1 MVQETK
7 EASPQYSSKALS
19 RATSTDVIPKPPPKL
34 KNKGVNNLKKAPE
47 GNCSYAA
54 QARKPDEYGKSGKG
68 GIFKDFMLLR
78 VLSDRF
84 PFTAKSSSIKAAAL
98 KHLHRA
104 SRMLGT
110 LLKLLPCRLL

>member
-47 GNCSYAA
+47 GNCSYMLP
-54 QARKPDEYGKSGKG
+54 RLGNLMNTGKVGKEG
-68 GIFKDFMLLR
+68 FSK
-78 VLSDRF
+78 
-84 PFTAKSSSIKAAAL
+84 
-98 KHLHRA
+98 
-104 SRMLGT
+104 T
-110 LLKLLPCRLL
+110 LCFYVF